1 MIRRL
6 RIKLLAI
13 SMLSLLLVLLLIM
26 GGVNVV
32 NYRHVIEEADSTLDI
47 LAQNGG
53 RFPKKTD
60 RWDDGQKRQDVAWE
74 SAVDGSAA
82 EESVLEDSAAE
93 DSDRVGFD
101 EGGRRNQGFSK
112 ELPYEA
118 RYYSVLLEDSGQVV
132 SVDTGKIAAV
142 DTETA
147 MEYAQQA
154 YASGRTKG
162 FISDYRYV
170 CHSEDNGQKRIIFL
184 DCGRSLRTFQSFL
197 VTSIG
202 ISTVGLLAVLMLM
215 VLFSR
220 RIVRPVSESYE
231 KQKRFITDAGHEI
244 KTPISIIDAD
254 AEVLEMELGEN
265 EWLQDIRQ
273 QTKRLAKLT
282 HDLIFLS
289 RMEEEQTML
298 QRIEFPFSDLVEEW
312 AQSFQTL
319 ARSQHKT
326 FQCDIQ
332 PMVSLVGDEKALR
345 QMVGVLLDNALKYSP
360 PGGAVSLE
368 LEKSGKNVILSV
380 ENTAEHIAGEELSR
394 MFDRFYRGDQ
404 SRSSETGGYGIGL
417 SIAKAVT
424 EAHRGKISASSR
436 DGNSIKI
443 TVSLPGT

>member
-170 CHSEDNGQKRIIFL
+170 CHSEDNGQKAHHFFGLWQKSADISILFGDQYWYFNGGTAGGADADGVIFQAH
-184 DCGRSLRTFQSFL
+184 SAA
-197 VTSIG
+197 SIG
-202 ISTVGLLAVLMLM
+202 
-215 VLFSR
+215 
-220 RIVRPVSESYE
+220 
-231 KQKRFITDAGHEI
+231 
-244 KTPISIIDAD
+244 
-254 AEVLEMELGEN
+254 EL
-265 EWLQDIRQ
+265 
-273 QTKRLAKLT
+273 
-282 HDLIFLS
+282 
-289 RMEEEQTML
+289 
-298 QRIEFPFSDLVEEW
+298 
-312 AQSFQTL
+312 
-319 ARSQHKT
+319 
-326 FQCDIQ
+326 
-332 PMVSLVGDEKALR
+332 
-345 QMVGVLLDNALKYSP
+345 
-360 PGGAVSLE
+360 
-368 LEKSGKNVILSV
+368 
-380 ENTAEHIAGEELSR
+380 
-394 MFDRFYRGDQ
+394 
-404 SRSSETGGYGIGL
+404 
-417 SIAKAVT
+417 
-424 EAHRGKISASSR
+424 
-436 DGNSIKI
+436 
-443 TVSLPGT
+443 